1 MCDNLKEV
9 RFDKYC
15 ETCKHFGTRDAM
27 YLNPNIGVY
36 DGEKWSGAETR
47 EEYFP
52 CCYCLE
58 EGAREGTE
66 VPVEWEAK

>member
-15 ETCKHFGTRDAM
+15 ETCKHNYETAM
-27 YLNPNIGVY
+27 HNPNTGVY
-36 DGEKWSGAETR
+36 DGEKWSGTLTN
-47 EEYFP
+47 EEIIP
-52 CCYCLE
+52 CAWCLE

-66 VPVEWEAK
+66 VPIEWEAK